1 MIFQAII
8 LHKDK
13 TSFIASP
20 VSASLS
26 LKRGISS
33 GTFSLLFWLFM
44 IALAVF
50 VYFFSDYLIKQQYER
65 VKAGVTISAKGLA
78 NVIDGRID
86 QQRLMVKA
94 LAIHNEER
102 IYELAYGGGYPFDFF
117 TLSNHI
123 KDLLPNTMQFAI
135 LNGKGELV
143 TGSERLHI
151 GASCHTDIQHGM
163 ISFPTEVSFL
173 GPHNSPD
180 GRIHYDAVYP
190 LKTRGSQE
198 DLRAALFLSFNFEE
212 LHKQIVHFNTDT
224 FEFVLVKSVNSPSV
238 IVSGKGIAVSEYGSK
253 LESSVLEGALIQ
265 APVLNGQW
273 LLLGLPKPDISSNY
287 IKKVYWAAALFL
299 MAFLVFVFL
308 LLSYLRKVEQARQRL
323 ESNSVQD
330 ALFNTGPTVLF
341 QKKADS
347 NMAVEYVSPNVYSLL
362 GCGVQEV
369 LNKGSYVDL
378 ILLED
383 VASVRMAVLNACTH
397 HEQEVSLEYRVKFA
411 QYQGYHWVYDLTRI
425 VYDAKGKASH
435 LQSYVTS
442 IHAQKM
448 AEQRASRLIESAPD
462 AMAVTDRYGIV
473 LRVNQAFEK
482 MFGYAR
488 EDLVGLSLDLC
499 IYEKEQGGW
508 HQRIQSLLSDESVDS
523 TLLGSDASISAITR
537 EGKTFTVEVGFSR
550 VNTLDDIQLV
560 HTIRDVTI
568 QIQAQT
574 QMKIAKERA
583 ESLARARSRFVAT
596 MSHEI
601 RTPLNG
607 VLGMSN
613 LLMNTPLNAQQSM
626 YLQAIEHSGQALL
639 KVVNNILDFAKL
651 DEGGVNLEAKAFD
664 LNKVVRDALKIVNLQ
679 ALEDKVELLFE
690 SNLPHP
696 LKLIGDAGR
705 VQQVLLNL
713 LSNAIKF
720 SPQGRVDI
728 IVNGRFTDS
737 SDCVNVLIEVKD
749 NGIGI
754 SEEALEQLFDSF
766 TQADDS
772 TTRKFGG
779 TGLGLT
785 ISKQLVELMGGT
797 IGVVS
802 EEGSGS
808 LFWIELPFQFVL
820 PQPCLESEDRLEQ
833 RKQDGSTTLLPDLST
848 SSKEPEESRNQ
859 AKTENLSPSKP
870 SSLVE
875 MESILANKTILLIED
890 NETNQEIVLAFIQ
903 RLGGRVDI
911 AKNGLEGL
919 SFWRMGTQHYD
930 LILMDCQMPVMD
942 GYEATILIRKEELLS
957 GVERPIPIVAL
968 TANAMPE
975 DRARCFSVGM
985 NDYITKPIDIELFN
999 QTLIKWVHHEM
1010 PSS

>member
-1 MIFQAII
+1 MIG
-8 LHKDK
+8 L
-13 TSFIASP
+13 T
-20 VSASLS
+20 
-26 LKRGISS
+26 
-33 GTFSLLFWLFM
+33 
-44 IALAVF
+44 VF

-65 VKAGVTISAKGLA
+65 VKAGITISAKGLA
-78 NVIDGRID
+78 NVIDERID

-94 LAIHNEER
+94 LAIHNEKQ
-102 IYELAYGGGYPFDFF
+102 IYELATGGSYPFDLFK
-117 TLSNHI
+117 LSEHI
-123 KDLLPNTMQFAI
+123 KDLLPNTTQFAI
-135 LNGKGELV
+135 LDAQGYLV
-143 TGSERLHI
+143 AGSERLHI
-151 GASCHTDIQHGM
+151 GAGCHTDIQHSM
-163 ISFPTEVSFL
+163 APFPREVSFL
-173 GPHNSPD
+173 GPHSSPD
-180 GRIHYDAVYP
+180 GSIHYDVTYLLKKSLEKEASRAV
-190 LKTRGSQE
+190 
-198 DLRAALFLSFNFEE
+198 LFLSFNFEDFHE
-212 LHKQIVHFNTDT
+212 QIVHFNTDT
-224 FEFVLVKSVNSPSV
+224 FEFILVKSEALPMV
-238 IVSGKGIAVSEYGSK
+238 IVSASGVAMSEYGSHLN
-253 LESSVLEGALIQ
+253 LEILEQSLAKT
-265 APVLNGQW
+265 PVLNGQW
-273 LLLGLPKPDISSNY
+273 LLLGLPKQDVFARYVQRVCWMAS
-287 IKKVYWAAALFL
+287 LFL
-299 MAFLVFVFL
+299 GTFLIFMML
-308 LLSYLRKVEQARQRL
+308 LLRYLRKIEQARQRL

-347 NMAVEYVSPNVYSLL
+347 NMAVEYVSPNVHALL

-369 LNKGSYVDL
+369 LDKGSFVEL

-383 VASVRMAVLNACTH
+383 VASVRMVVLNACTH

-425 VYDAKGKASH
+425 VYDEQGKPTH

-462 AMAVTDRYGIV
+462 AMAVTDRYGVV

-488 EDLVGLSLDLC
+488 QDLVGLSLDLC
-499 IYEKEQGGW
+499 IYEKIHDDW
-508 HQRIQSLLSDESVDS
+508 HQRINLLLSDEGGDSV
-523 TLLGSDASISAITR
+523 LLGTDGSISAITR
-537 EGKTFTVEVGFSR
+537 EGQTFTVEVGFSR

-560 HTIRDVTI
+560 HTIRDVSI
-568 QIQAQT
+568 QLQAQT
-574 QMKIAKERA
+574 QMQLAKERA
-583 ESLARARSRFVAT
+583 EALAKARSRFVAT

-613 LLMNTPLNAQQSM
+613 LLMNTSLTPQQSM
-626 YLQAIEHSGQALL
+626 YLQAIEQSGQALL

-651 DEGGVNLEAKAFD
+651 DEGGVNLEEKVFD
-664 LNKVVRDALKIVNLQ
+664 LNSVVRDSLQILNLQ
-679 ALEDKVELLFE
+679 AIENEVELLFE
-690 SNLPHP
+690 SNLPSQ

-705 VQQVLLNL
+705 VQQILLNL

-728 IVNGRFTDS
+728 VVTSQMVEFQS
-737 SDCVNVLIEVKD
+737 ACEVNVLVEIKD
-749 NGIGI
+749 TGIGI
-754 SEEALEQLFDSF
+754 SADSLEQLFDSF

-802 EEGSGS
+802 EESSGS
-808 LFWIELPFQFVL
+808 LFWIEVPFKCVL
-820 PQPCLESEDRLEQ
+820 PQPCLGNDGESKPHD
-833 RKQDGSTTLLPDLST
+833 TVLLSDLSDT
-848 SSKEPEESRNQ
+848 PKKIEVDSK
-859 AKTENLSPSKP
+859 
-870 SSLVE
+870 SLNREKALPLVLTKE
-875 MESILANKTILLIED
+875 TNASTILARKTILLIED
-890 NETNQEIVLAFIQ
+890 NETNQEIVMAFVH

-919 SFWRMGTQHYD
+919 SFWRMDAQKYD

-942 GYEATILIRKEELLS
+942 GYEATILIRKEEVLS
-957 GVERPIPIVAL
+957 CSERTIPIVAL

-975 DRARCFSVGM
+975 DRERCFSVGM

-999 QTLIKWVHHEM
+999 QTLVKWIIS
-1010 PSS
+1010 P

>member
-1 MIFQAII
+1 MY
-8 LHKDK
+8 KDK
-13 TSFIASP
+13 ILFSHFASP
-20 VSASLS
+20 PSS
-26 LKRGISS
+26 LKRRIFS

-44 IALAVF
+44 IGLAVF

-78 NVIDGRID
+78 NVIDERID

-94 LAIHNEER
+94 LAIHNEEQ
-102 IYELAYGGGYPFDFF
+102 IYELASGGGYPFDFF
-117 TLSNHI
+117 KLSEHI
-123 KDLLPNTMQFAI
+123 KDLLPNTTQFAI
-135 LNGKGELV
+135 LDGQAHLV
-143 TGSERLHI
+143 IGSERLHI
-151 GASCHTDIQHGM
+151 GTSCYTDIQHGLA
-163 ISFPTEVSFL
+163 SFPTEVSFL

-180 GRIHYDAVYP
+180 GSIHYDVAYP
-190 LKTRGSQE
+190 LESNVEQNKR
-198 DLRAALFLSFNFEE
+198 RAVLFLSFNFKDFHE
-212 LHKQIVHFNTDT
+212 QIIHFNTDT
-224 FEFVLVKSVNSPSV
+224 FEFVLVKSVASPLV
-238 IVSGKGIAVSEYGSK
+238 IVSDKGIAASEYGSK
-253 LESSVLEGALIQ
+253 LEPAVLESALVKT
-265 APVLNGQW
+265 PVLNGQW
-273 LLLGLPKPDISSNY
+273 LLLGLPKPGVFSSY
-287 IKKVYWAAALFL
+287 IKKICWTAALFL
-299 MAFLVFVFL
+299 TVFLIFITL

-362 GCGVQEV
+362 GCSVQEV
-369 LNKGSYVDL
+369 LNKGSFVDL

-425 VYDAKGKASH
+425 VYDAQGKASH

-448 AEQRASRLIESAPD
+448 AEQNASRLIESAPD

-482 MFGYAR
+482 MFGYER

-499 IYEKEQGGW
+499 IYENTEDAW
-508 HQRIQSLLSDESVDS
+508 HQRIKLLLDDESLDS
-523 TLLGSDASISAITR
+523 VLLGSDASISAITR

-560 HTIRDVTI
+560 HTIRDVSI

-574 QMKIAKERA
+574 QMQIAKERA

-613 LLMNTPLNAQQSM
+613 LLMNTPLNSQQTM

-651 DEGGVNLEAKAFD
+651 DEGGVRLEAKAFD
-664 LNKVVRDALKIVNLQ
+664 LNTVVRNTLQILNLQ
-679 ALEDKVELLFE
+679 VLENEVEVFFE
-690 SNLPHP
+690 SNLPNQ
-696 LKLIGDAGR
+696 LKLLGDAGR

-728 IVNGRFTDS
+728 IVTSQFVS
-737 SDCVNVLIEVKD
+737 SSPSDMVTVLIEVKD

-754 SEEALEQLFDSF
+754 SADALEQLFDSF

-802 EEGSGS
+802 EEHSGS
-808 LFWIELPFQFVL
+808 LFWVEVPFPFMLPN
-820 PQPCLESEDRLEQ
+820 PCLEPEGRQERGEQ
-833 RKQDGSTTLLPDLST
+833 AKQESDAVLLPDLSD
-848 SSKEPEESRNQ
+848 SPKRIEEKKPLSNI
-859 AKTENLSPSKP
+859 ENTLHSEPSKI
-870 SSLVE
+870 L
-875 MESILANKTILLIED
+875 ESHSALANKTILLIED
-890 NETNQEIVLAFIQ
+890 NETNQEIVLAFVQ
-903 RLGGRVDI
+903 RLGGRLDI

-919 SFWRMGTQHYD
+919 SFWRMDAQKYD

-942 GYEATILIRKEELLS
+942 GYEATILIRKEEVLS
-957 GVERPIPIVAL
+957 GVESSIPIVAL

-975 DRARCFSVGM
+975 DRERCFSVGM
-985 NDYITKPIDIELFN
+985 NDYITKPINVELFN
-999 QTLIKWVHHEM
+999 QTLIKWVQDDIT
-1010 PSS
+1010 SS